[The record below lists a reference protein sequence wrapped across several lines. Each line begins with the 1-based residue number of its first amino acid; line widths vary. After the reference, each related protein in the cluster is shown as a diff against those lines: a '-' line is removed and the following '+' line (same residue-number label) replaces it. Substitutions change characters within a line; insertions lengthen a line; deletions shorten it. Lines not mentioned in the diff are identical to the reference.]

1 MSHRESFLAR
11 VRQAAEQGRQYRVH
25 VEHVPDEIG
34 YLALAAIYASDSP
47 WKSVPLAGKPLSSP
61 TCLPPPR
68 SSGSFLPK
76 RRFSLAMLAA

>member
-34 YLALAAIYASDSP
+34 YLGLAAILYASDSP
-47 WKSVPLAGKPLSSP
+47 LVKEAPLAGKPLSSP
-61 TCLPPPR
+61 TCLPPPQLR
-68 SSGSFLPK
+68 QL
-76 RRFSLAMLAA
+76 LAECVL